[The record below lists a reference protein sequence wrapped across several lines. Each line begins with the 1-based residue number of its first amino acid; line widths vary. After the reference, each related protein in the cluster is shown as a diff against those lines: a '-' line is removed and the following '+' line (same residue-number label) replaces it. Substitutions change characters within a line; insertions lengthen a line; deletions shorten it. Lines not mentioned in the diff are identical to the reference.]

1 MSLKLNAFFN
11 YGHNRWKE
19 NVLCNINQSSCGINQ
34 TSLFSLKSKYEAE
47 VQRSHTCPFLEG
59 FVQTSGDI

>member
-1 MSLKLNAFFN
+1 MVITGGQKT
-11 YGHNRWKE
+11 
-19 NVLCNINQSSCGINQ
+19 SCETLIRVQ

-47 VQRSHTCPFLEG
+47 VQRSHTRPFLEG

>member
-47 VQRSHTCPFLEG
+47 DLIRVLS
-59 FVQTSGDI
+59 